1 MSLKRNAK
9 SNATAVMLL
18 ATLLFAASY
27 AIAQDNS
34 HSNGSQRFVEEY
46 PHVTLTTSMGNILVE
61 LDPAR
66 APQTVENFLTY
77 VDDGYYNGTIFHRV
91 IDGFMIQGGGFTAD
105 FKRKTTRAPVSNE
118 AYNGLRNSRY
128 TIAMARTNAPHSAT
142 SQFFINSANNN
153 NLDHTDTSSRG
164 WGYTVFGRV
173 VEGFE
178 VVDAISATRTSSG
191 GPFSRDVPTTS
202 IVINGVERAAAL
214 QNEAAEG
221 STGNNG
227 AGNNNQASDTAKS
240 ADSTDEPNAAAAN
253 PDSDAMQS
261 IEPSATKTSLEANVN
276 VERGPLFTFIELFRQ
291 N

>member
-1 MSLKRNAK
+1 MPLKRNAV
-9 SNATAVMLL
+9 STARAMMLL
-18 ATLLFAASY
+18 GTLLFLSTHS
-27 AIAQDNS
+27 IAQN
-34 HSNGSQRFVEEY
+34 NGQNAIDDF
-46 PHVTLTTSMGNILVE
+46 PHVVLNTSMGNILVE
-61 LDPAR
+61 LDPGR
-66 APQTVENFLTY
+66 APQTVDNFLTY
-77 VDDGYYNGTIFHRV
+77 VDDSYYNGTVFHRV

-142 SQFFINSANNN
+142 SQFFINSANNS

-191 GPFSRDVPTTS
+191 GPFSRDVPITT
-202 IVINGVERAAAL
+202 IVINSAERVAL
-214 QNEAAEG
+214 
-221 STGNNG
+221 TP
-227 AGNNNQASDTAKS
+227 T
-240 ADSTDEPNAAAAN
+240 
-253 PDSDAMQS
+253 DSDASTTGNKPASDSSDPTAPPENDPNTSAASPASDVVQKYS
-261 IEPSATKTSLEANVN
+261 DSAATKTSLDVSNN
-276 VERGPLFTFIELFRQ
+276 PLFTFIELFKQ